1 MDLYLKK
8 QDLENG
14 VIFDLMLENNDIKKD
29 NTILTSTILSI
40 FTDAS
45 KKNISEFIDNKIY
58 GNKYYNI
65 NKLSEENIKL
75 YKKGLQDS
83 LNFLIEDNVVLSNNI
98 DVKAINNKIY
108 VTIEQILD
116 NDNAN
121 NLKYSLDTNMEL
133 LND

>member
-1 MDLYLKK
+1 MDLFLKK
-8 QDLENG
+8 EDLENDI
-14 VIFDLMLENNDIKKD
+14 IFDLMLENNDIKKD
-29 NTILTSTILSI
+29 NTILASTLLAI

-45 KKNISEFIDNKIY
+45 KTNISQFIDNNIY

-65 NKLSEENIKL
+65 NKLSEDNIKL
-75 YKKGLQDS
+75 YKKGLKDA
-83 LNFLIEDNVVLSNNI
+83 LNFLIEDNIVINNNI

-116 NDNAN
+116 DNNTN

>member
-1 MDLYLKK
+1 MDLFLKK
-8 QDLENG
+8 QDLENDI
-14 VIFDLMLENNDIKKD
+14 IFDLILENNDIKKD
-29 NTILTSTILSI
+29 NTILTSTLLSI

-45 KKNISEFIDNKIY
+45 KTNISEFIDGEIY

-65 NKLSEENIKL
+65 NKLSEDNIKL
-75 YKKGLQDS
+75 YKKGLEDA
-83 LNFLIEDNVVLSNNI
+83 LNFLIEDNIVISNNI

-116 NDNAN
+116 DNNTN

>member
-1 MDLYLKK
+1 MDLFLKK
-8 QDLENG
+8 EDLENDI
-14 VIFDLMLENNDIKKD
+14 IFDLMLENNDIKTD
-29 NTILTSTILSI
+29 NTILASTLLAI
-40 FTDAS
+40 FTDGS
-45 KKNISEFIDNKIY
+45 KTNISQFIDNKFY

-65 NKLSEENIKL
+65 NKLSEDNIKL
-75 YKKGLQDS
+75 YKKGLEDA
-83 LNFLIEDNVVLSNNI
+83 LNFLIEDNIVISNNI

-116 NDNAN
+116 DNNTN

>member
-1 MDLYLKK
+1 MDLFLKK
-8 QDLENG
+8 EDLENDI
-14 VIFDLMLENNDIKKD
+14 IFDLMLENNDIKTD
-29 NTILTSTILSI
+29 NTILASTLLAI
-40 FTDAS
+40 FTDGS
-45 KKNISEFIDNKIY
+45 KTNISQFIDNKIY

-65 NKLSEENIKL
+65 NKLSEGNIKL
-75 YKKGLQDS
+75 YKKGLKDA
-83 LNFLIEDNVVLSNNI
+83 LNFLIEDNIVISNNI

-116 NDNAN
+116 DNNTN

>member
-1 MDLYLKK
+1 MDLFLKK
-8 QDLENG
+8 EDLENDI
-14 VIFDLMLENNDIKKD
+14 IFDLMLENNDIKKD
-29 NTILTSTILSI
+29 NTILASTLLAI

-45 KKNISEFIDNKIY
+45 KTNISQFIDNNIY

-65 NKLSEENIKL
+65 NKLSEDNIKL
-75 YKKGLQDS
+75 YKKGLEDA
-83 LNFLIEDNVVLSNNI
+83 LNFLIEDNIVINNNI

-116 NDNAN
+116 DNNTN